1 MAEALVLAAS
11 MILEN
16 HGARMQERK
25 FEPGFCAELQQK
37 DLNVALSAARD
48 LGVVLP
54 LAATAEGLYN
64 ALSAR
69 GQAQADHSAVVTVLE
84 ELAAYKIASTEIT

>member
-1 MAEALVLAAS
+1 
-11 MILEN
+11 
-16 HGARMQERK
+16 
-25 FEPGFCAELQQK
+25 LQQK
-37 DLNVALSAARD
+37 DLNVALSSARD

-54 LAATAEGLYN
+54 LAATAVGLYN

-84 ELAAYKIASTEIT
+84 ELAAYKIASTEKT